1 MTPKDK
7 AYNNVV
13 IAIIQQARE
22 DYKTAIKRGKTK
34 KIEDLEDFFK
44 SRWGMSLTYNNS
56 IAILDEA
63 KKEAEREMEEEAK
76 EEEAKKK
83 QKK

>member
-13 IAIIQQARE
+13 IAIVKQAIE
-22 DYKTAIKRGKTK
+22 DYKTAIKRGRKK
-34 KIEDLEDFFK
+34 KIADLEDFFK

-56 IAILDEA
+56 IAILNESKQEA
-63 KKEAEREMEEEAK
+63 KREMEEEAK
-76 EEEAKKK
+76 EE
-83 QKK
+83 QK